1 MLLRLSGV
9 SKSFG
14 AVVAADGVDL
24 GVESGEALGI
34 IGANGAGK
42 SSLFNLITG
51 VLKPDSGTV
60 WFRGRDVTRAPVRD
74 RCREGIGRSFQI
86 PRPFE
91 TLTVFENLLVA
102 SQFGSKAAPPSL
114 SETARVLEMTG
125 LEDKANVVSSQLTLL
140 DRKRLELARAL
151 ATGPDL
157 LLLDEIAGGLTE
169 AECHDLVE
177 LIRTLHGQGVTIVW
191 IEHIVH
197 ALLSVVSRLVVLE
210 RGRLIAQGEPRAVMA
225 DPEVKRSYLGIDET
239 MEEGAA

>member
-9 SKSFG
+9 SKRFG

-24 GVESGEALGI
+24 AVERGEALGI

-42 SSLFNLITG
+42 SSLFNLVTG
-51 VLKPDSGTV
+51 VLRPDGGTIA
-60 WFRGRDVTRAPVRD
+60 FADHDITGSSVRD
-74 RCREGIGRSFQI
+74 RCRAGIGRSFQI

-102 SQFGSKAAPPSL
+102 AEFGCKGEAPDL
-114 SETARVLEMTG
+114 NETLAVLEMTG
-125 LEDKANVVSSQLTLL
+125 LAGKANVVAGKLTLL

-151 ATGPDL
+151 ATRPDL

-169 AECHDLVE
+169 GECRELVG
-177 LIRTLHGQGVTIVW
+177 LIGSLHKKGITIIW

-197 ALLSVVSRLVVLE
+197 ALISVVSRLVVLE
-210 RGRLIAQGEPRAVMA
+210 RGRKIAEGEPKAVMA
-225 DPEVKRSYLGIDET
+225 DPEVRRSYLGI
-239 MEEGAA
+239 EEEVAS